1 MSAVADFI
9 AARKKKNPNL
19 RIGSVRKILES
30 QAYAP
35 LSTGNV
41 AADYITGI
49 GGILGVVEL
58 RGFMSSGKT
67 TLAVSI
73 AAEHQK
79 KVYAGEST
87 GAIMF
92 LDFEYSADFEYF
104 RNLGLNVD
112 DEETF
117 IYVQPDTLEQG
128 FELFLEATKAG
139 ILRLGI
145 VDSVAAASCKDEYES

>member
-9 AARKKKNPNL
+9 AARKKKNPSL

-73 AAEHQK
+73 AAELQ
-79 KVYAGEST
+79 
-87 GAIMF
+87 
-92 LDFEYSADFEYF
+92 
-104 RNLGLNVD
+104 
-112 DEETF
+112 
-117 IYVQPDTLEQG
+117 
-128 FELFLEATKAG
+128 
-139 ILRLGI
+139 
-145 VDSVAAASCKDEYES
+145 